1 MNRLNTIGVGLV
13 GLFTTFMTG
22 CADSVLFVTKTSI
35 GIDFDTKPPSASIAY
50 DRTEGY
56 LGPRYDNGAVPPVYG
71 RILSDAAIFNAK
83 VRQIYA
89 TGPAAQRVLHTIA
102 ECDAQPQ
109 LCPSTEAKLEGG
121 KRLMFFGT
129 MTSTGLK
136 VTFSPEYQY
145 PDSFHLG
152 YKRKEFSFIPVGTT
166 MENGKPVDTYPAV
179 LAAIDTQARAT
190 VENSN
195 PSAGLMTGQFFA
207 TGAAAEQLAMKEYIH
222 DFFKDESEDAFHAY
236 RDTKAQQ
243 DNQAKRTLFCYM
255 NLIDPDAMA
264 SAWNNANQHQ
274 LFWEA
279 NRLNQLQNLKA
290 TGSTEAEKA
299 ENLREASRLYA
310 ADIAIIDGSKLGRTE
325 QLTEHRKH
333 VCQLAKSQ

>member
-13 GLFTTFMTG
+13 GLFTTLMTG

-89 TGPAAQRVLHTIA
+89 TGPAAQRVLHTEA
-102 ECDAQPQ
+102 ECNANAQ
-109 LCPSTEAKLEGG
+109 LCPSAGAKLEGG

-166 MENGKPVDTYPAV
+166 MENGKAVDTYPAV
-179 LAAIDTQARAT
+179 LAAIDTRAT
-190 VENSN
+190 AATENST
-195 PSAGLMTGQFFA
+195 PSADIMTGQFFA
-207 TGAAAEQLAMKEYIH
+207 TGAAAEQLAIKPEIH
-222 DFFKDESEDAFHAY
+222 TFFKDETDDAFHVY

-243 DNQAKRTLFCYM
+243 DNQAKRTLICYM
-255 NLIDPDAMA
+255 NLTDPDAMA
-264 SAWNNANQHQ
+264 SAWNNANQNQ

-279 NRLNQLQNLKA
+279 NRLNQLQSLKT
-290 TGSTEAEKA
+290 TGAADAEKA
-299 ENLREASRLYA
+299 ENLRKASHLYA
-310 ADIAIIDGSKLGRTE
+310 ADIANVDGNTVSRTK

-333 VCQLAKSQ
+333 VCRLAKSQ